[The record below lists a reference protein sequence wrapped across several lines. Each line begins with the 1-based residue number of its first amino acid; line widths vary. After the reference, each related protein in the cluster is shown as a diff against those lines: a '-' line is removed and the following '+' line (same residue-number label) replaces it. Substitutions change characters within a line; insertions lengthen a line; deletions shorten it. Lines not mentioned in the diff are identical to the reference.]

1 MTLNAGVVR
10 TAESLAHAG
19 HDVDQVEAGLTGSG
33 PAEAEVRNLSW
44 WPAALVVAATA
55 REESR
60 GAHTRTDFPLTD
72 PAQRYRLVL
81 LGAERPQPA
90 PSSDH

>member
-1 MTLNAGVVR
+1 MPGVVR
-10 TAESLAHAG
+10 TAESLAQAG
-19 HDVDQVEAGLTGSG
+19 RDVDQVDAGLDRLG
-33 PAEAEVRNLSW
+33 PVPDAEVRNL
-44 WPAALVVAATA
+44 AIVARALVVAATA

-81 LGAERPQPA
+81 LAASSARRPA